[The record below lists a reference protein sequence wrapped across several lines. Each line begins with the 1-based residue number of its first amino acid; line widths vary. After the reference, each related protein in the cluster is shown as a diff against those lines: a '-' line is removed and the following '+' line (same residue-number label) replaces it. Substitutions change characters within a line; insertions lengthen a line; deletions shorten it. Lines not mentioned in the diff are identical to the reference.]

1 MYVTSLVGFLRRLS
15 PRVAAGRT
23 ALMGPLRRFG
33 SARRALIRPWTG
45 RSQIRRLISA
55 RRRLAP
61 DPVSLALHCTAL
73 SLGLALAAPGFSGS
87 AQTPRSPAAD
97 VPPAA
102 TVPVQLSPTKRHN
115 WFELSGATDLFG
127 RGEPEDA
134 APAAAPEPAAA
145 HAAAAF
151 VPPPRGTGGEGVAA
165 IYTAFSDS
173 PGLTWALRV
182 AYCESRYDPR
192 AYNAESGASGLFQ
205 FMPATWNGHFRGWNL
220 WDAATQARAARIF
233 YDNGWTNAWV
243 CK

>member
-1 MYVTSLVGFLRRLS
+1 MHVRSLVGFLRRLW
-15 PRVAAGRT
+15 PMVAASRT
-23 ALMGPLRRFG
+23 ALMGRLLRFG
-33 SARRALIRPWTG
+33 SATRALIRSWTG
-45 RSQIRRLISA
+45 RAQIRRLLCSA
-55 RRRLAP
+55 RGLAP
-61 DPVSLALHCTAL
+61 DPLSLALHCTAL
-73 SLGLALAAPGFSGS
+73 SLGLALAAPGFSSS
-87 AQTPRSPAAD
+87 AQTPRAPAAN

-102 TVPVQLSPTKRHN
+102 TVPVQLSPSTPHN
-115 WFELSGATDLFG
+115 WFELSAATDLLD
-127 RGEPEDA
+127 RAESEDA

-145 HAAAAF
+145 RHPAAF

-165 IYTAFSDS
+165 IYAAFGDS

-220 WDAATQARAARIF
+220 WDAGAQARAARIF